1 MIQHDLAIQS
11 DYFAKVEKLIIV
23 LHGYGNCGAD
33 YEKVTRTFLKPK
45 IRNAVFLL
53 PDAPDPCETWTG
65 RQWFSLT
72 LENMSSSEIR
82 TGLDIAAPILGNYIE
97 TKMSEY
103 ECKNVHLIGISQG
116 AFMALE
122 MMYYQDISRIISYCG
137 LFTPPKDKMNL
148 SHPDILLVHSVD
160 DDIIPYERAIQAKS
174 DLKKLNLNVCL
185 HTCHKIRH
193 TVSKEGWELA
203 PKFLE

>member
-1 MIQHDLAIQS
+1 MIQNDIAIQS
-11 DYFAKVEKLIIV
+11 DYFVKVEKLVIV

-33 YEKVTRTFLKPK
+33 YEKVARTFLKPK
-45 IRNAVFLL
+45 LRNAVFLL

-65 RQWFSLT
+65 RQWFPLT

-82 TGLDIAAPILGNYIE
+82 TGLDVAAPTLSNYID

-103 ECKNVHLIGISQG
+103 ECKNVYLIGISQG

-122 MMYYQDISRIISYCG
+122 MMYYKDISKIISYCG

-148 SHPDILLVHSVD
+148 FHPDILLVHSVD
-160 DDIIPYERAIQAKS
+160 DNIIPYGKALQAKA
-174 DLKKLNLNVCL
+174 DLEKLNLNVCL

-203 PKFLE
+203 SEFLE